1 MNLIQSVEWAV
12 IAPVVAVAVGSLT
25 ALLVDLLLPPA
36 SRAFPAARRGAVLGG
51 LAVAAP
57 ALALALLLPL
67 RAGDRATF
75 CLTVDPAPCSYVAD
89 RFALTVQALVLLGA
103 LLAALISLPAL
114 TRPDDRPG
122 AVPAGEYVFLLLAS
136 ATGAALLP
144 AARDLATLILALEV
158 ATLPVYALVALRRAD
173 RLAPEAALKFL
184 LSSVTAT
191 AVTLLGV
198 GFLYAAAGGLH
209 LTVLADAL
217 PDADP
222 ALSGL
227 VTVGA
232 ALALVGF
239 ALKVGA
245 VPFHFWI
252 PDTYG
257 GAPPAIAG
265 YLAVV
270 GKTAGLAG
278 LVLLTTVALPGEHAV
293 WGPAL
298 ALLAGLTMTLGNVAA
313 LRVDPAAP
321 GSAVRLLAW
330 SSVGQAGWLLVP
342 LAAAGREIGAG
353 DTGYAGAVSAAV
365 GATLSYAL
373 MYAVVT
379 LGAFAV
385 VLSVRGGRIA
395 DHRGMAAR
403 RRPTA
408 LAMAFFLI
416 CLAGL
421 PPGLIG
427 LFTKVAVIRSAV
439 DADLAVLA
447 VVAAVNVV
455 IALVYY
461 LRWIAVLFRP
471 VGEESAAG
479 VPVAGA
485 PATVAEPTP
494 VGGGAVRPAGAAD
507 VPATGAPGEGVGPE
521 DAPSDDTSGV
531 LPAAARPV
539 GALPLSVA
547 VGLAAGIALV
557 LSGWPQIILRLASGT
572 FL

>member
-1 MNLIQSVEWAV
+1 MNLIQSIEWAV
-12 IAPVVAVAVGSLT
+12 IAPVVALATGCLL
-25 ALLVDLLLPPA
+25 ALLADLLLPPA
-36 SRAFPAARRGAVLGG
+36 SPAFPAARRGAVLGG

-57 ALALALLLPL
+57 AAGLALLLPL
-67 RAGDRATF
+67 RDGDRETF

-89 RFALTVQALVLLGA
+89 RFALTVQALVLIGA

-114 TRPDDRPG
+114 SRSDDRPG
-122 AVPAGEYVFLLLAS
+122 AVPAGEYAFLLLAS

-217 PDADP
+217 PAADP

-252 PDTYG
+252 PETYG

-278 LVLLTTVALPGEHAV
+278 LVLLTTVALPGEHGV

-298 ALLAGLTMTLGNVAA
+298 ALLAGLTMTVGNVAA
-313 LRVDPAAP
+313 LRVDPAES

-342 LAAAGREIGAG
+342 IAAAGREIG
-353 DTGYAGAVSAAV
+353 TGGPGSAEGVSAAV
-365 GATLSYAL
+365 GATLAYAL

-395 DHRGMAAR
+395 DHRGMVAG

-439 DADLAVLA
+439 GADLAVLA

-461 LRWIAVLFRP
+461 LRWIALLFRP
-471 VGEESAAG
+471 AGEEPG
-479 VPVAGA
+479 AGA
-485 PATVAEPTP
+485 PAPVADL
-494 VGGGAVRPAGAAD
+494 AVLAVVAA
-507 VPATGAPGEGVGPE
+507 VNV
-521 DAPSDDTSGV
+521 V
-531 LPAAARPV
+531 
-539 GALPLSVA
+539 
-547 VGLAAGIALV
+547 
-557 LSGWPQIILRLASGT
+557 
-572 FL
+572 